1 MVRDVRP
8 APPRQSHHDRIAG
21 VLAPACAGRRASC
34 HPPPPSENHRSH
46 DQDKQQHHAGPP
58 DPAPKEGVQEC
69 SARKPMFAVSTSAG
83 PNDFANCRRK
93 ARPESP
99 RRQPAR
105 VTCAG
110 AVSCSTAVFEA
121 AWVVRLSR
129 RRGLVRISRHARRV
143 AWGGVDRRR
152 ANLRRCDLCRNR
164 AHDSRVPL
172 PGLHSGPVPG
182 APGAS
187 PSQFATDGLRA
198 RCSEHSDAGAAVQQ
212 EGAGSIGYAKR
223 FGTEW
228 GSAVITRNVP
238 RNSVRRCA
246 CAATG
251 NDNGIAR

>member
-1 MVRDVRP
+1 VQCEEAHVR
-8 APPRQSHHDRIAG
+8 RQHQ
-21 VLAPACAGRRASC
+21 RR
-34 HPPPPSENHRSH
+34 SERLR
-46 DQDKQQHHAGPP
+46 
-58 DPAPKEGVQEC
+58 ELW
-69 SARKPMFAVSTSAG
+69 
-83 PNDFANCRRK
+83 RR

-129 RRGLVRISRHARRV
+129 RRGLVRISRHAKRV
-143 AWGGVDRRR
+143 AWGGVDRRP